1 MEMFGF
7 CTLRMN
13 DNSCLLKVE
22 NLSVG
27 FNTEKGK
34 NIFLQDVSFNLYKG
48 KTLALVGESGSGKT
62 LSALSIL
69 GLLPYP
75 LAFHPSGSITLFKK
89 NNEYELLNKDEHYLK
104 QFRGVDIG
112 MVFQEPQSALNP
124 LHTVG
129 QQVSEA
135 LIIHGI
141 IKKKDTVDYV
151 VNLLEDVELKN
162 AASFLKCYPHQLSG
176 GQRQR
181 VMIAQALACK
191 PSILV
196 ADEPTTALDVT
207 IQEGIIHLLKRLS
220 KTYDMATLLI
230 SHDLQMVQK
239 LADEICIMKN
249 GLIVEAGHCSEIF
262 NNPQNAYTKKLL
274 ECVPSGYVKP
284 IADNSLDVVNVSNI
298 SLSYAKKSLFSFCK
312 KEKVYALKDVSLV
325 LKEGETL
332 GIVGESG
339 SGKTSLL
346 FSILNLLNHEG
357 QVFFKGKDVQDF
369 SKSERRKLRKNM
381 QVVFQDPFGAL
392 NPRLTIREI
401 IEEGLL
407 VHFSDCTPLEKEQR
421 ILEVLKDVQLTPDI
435 LNRYPHEFSGGQRQR
450 ISIARSI
457 ILKPSFLALDEPTSA
472 LDRSIQ
478 KEILDTLKSLQEKYK
493 LSYLFVSHDL
503 AVVRSLSHRM
513 IVMKDGRIVEEGKTQ
528 EILQNPTHAYT
539 KKLFKAAFG

>member
-1 MEMFGF
+1 LALHF
-7 CTLRMN
+7 RMN
-13 DNSCLLKVE
+13 DKNCLLQVE

-27 FNTEKGK
+27 FHIDKK
-34 NIFLQDVSFNLYKG
+34 QDIFLENVSFNLYKG

-75 LAFHPSGSITLFKK
+75 IAFHPTGSIKFFKS
-89 NNEYELLNKDEHYLK
+89 NNVYELLNKSENYLK
-104 QFRGVDIG
+104 EFRGIDIG

-129 QQVSEA
+129 SQVSEP
-135 LIIHGI
+135 LIIHG
-141 IKKKDTVDYV
+141 KMNKKDALDYSIY
-151 VNLLEDVELKN
+151 LLEDVELKN

-181 VMIAQALACK
+181 VMIAQAIACK
-191 PSILV
+191 PSILI

-207 IQEGIIHLLKRLS
+207 IQEGIIHLLKKLS
-220 KTYDMATLLI
+220 KTHDMATLLI

-239 LADEICIMKN
+239 LADDICIMKN
-249 GLIVEAGHCSEIF
+249 GRIVENGNCAEVF

-274 ECVPSGYVKP
+274 ACMPSGYAKP
-284 IADNSLDVVNVSNI
+284 LVDQPREIIKASKI
-298 SLSYAKKSLFSFCK
+298 SLSYAKKGLFSFFK
-312 KEKVYALKDVSLV
+312 KENTYAVKEASLT

-346 FSILNLLNHEG
+346 FAILNLLNHEG
-357 QVFFKGKDVQDF
+357 KVHFKGLDVQSF
-369 SKSERRKLRKNM
+369 SKNDMRKLRQNM
-381 QVVFQDPFGAL
+381 QVIFQDPFGAL

-401 IEEGLL
+401 IEEGIL
-407 VHFSDCTPLEKEQR
+407 VHFPQCTSLEKEEK
-421 ILEVLKDVQLTPDI
+421 ILDVLKDVQLTPDI

-478 KEILDTLKSLQEKYK
+478 KEILDMLKSLQEKYK

-513 IVMKDGRIVEEGKTQ
+513 IIMKEGKIIEEGETQ
-528 EILQNPTHAYT
+528 EILQNPQQDYT